1 MNLERLEDKRN
12 RLRNS
17 NFSNGL
23 KAAIL
28 SMTDPNPDNRSV
40 PG

>member
-1 MNLERLEDKRN
+1 MDIGRLEEKRN
-12 RLRNS
+12 KLRNS
-17 NFSNGL
+17 NFSPEL